1 MKAGFRKSL
10 FGFNSDDVIEYI
22 EKTHKV
28 FSEKET
34 LLNEKIDELKDEL
47 NSAKLQI
54 SDIIAE
60 KTKIENDLKEYTEKY
75 DEIERLSQNI
85 GKLYLVSEANANAV
99 IENAKQSREISEEAV
114 SKSIKCADDT
124 YSSLASLKDEIV
136 KTSSEYLEKINS
148 LMLSL
153 ESMKNNIYNN
163 NLSAEKS
170 IEEYEELLNSI
181 KNKIWH
187 IKLTQKI

>member
-22 EKTHKV
+22 EKTHKD
-28 FSEKET
+28 FCEKET

-124 YSSLASLKDEIV
+124 YASLASLKDEIV

-181 KNKIWH
+181 KNKI
-187 IKLTQKI
+187 

>member
-22 EKTHKV
+22 EKTHKD

-60 KTKIENDLKEYTEKY
+60 KTKLENDLKEYTEKY

-181 KNKIWH
+181 KNKI
-187 IKLTQKI
+187 

>member
-85 GKLYLVSEANANAV
+85 GKLYLVSEANANSV
-99 IENAKQSREISEEAV
+99 IENAKQSRELSEEAV

-124 YSSLASLKDEIV
+124 YASLASLKDEIV

-181 KNKIWH
+181 KNKI
-187 IKLTQKI
+187 